1 MIETLSR
8 LAHKIL
14 EHAAGFN
21 PFQFIEGQFH
31 ALLVPDNLLS
41 ILSIVMI
48 DLLLAGDN
56 AVVIALA
63 VQSLNVQQRR
73 MGIIFGAAFA
83 VVLRIILT
91 FFAAKLLLVSY
102 LKLVG
107 GVLILWIAM
116 KLLTDSAGDDGG
128 HKKAGGVIQ
137 AIWMIIVA
145 DITMSTDNILAV
157 AATAKGRTGLLIFG
171 LGLSIPFVVFTS
183 NLLSG
188 WMDRHKWIIWAGA
201 ALLGK
206 VGGEMISSDPAVTG
220 RINAP
225 EWATYV
231 AQAIGI
237 AAVLLFGWFFTAPAK
252 KRKKR
257 RSPANEV
264 NLPTG
269 S

>member
-171 LGLSIPFVVFTS
+171 
-183 NLLSG
+183 
-188 WMDRHKWIIWAGA
+188 
-201 ALLGK
+201 
-206 VGGEMISSDPAVTG
+206 
-220 RINAP
+220 
-225 EWATYV
+225 
-231 AQAIGI
+231 
-237 AAVLLFGWFFTAPAK
+237 
-252 KRKKR
+252 
-257 RSPANEV
+257 
-264 NLPTG
+264 
-269 S
+269 